1 MSLASASHSKE
12 RLLPPLALPDYL
24 YRTDIASGPVSQT
37 RGDLKIPLDLTVLM
51 RDSLLELP
59 SYDIATLRTQ

>member
-1 MSLASASHSKE
+1 VSPVSASHSKE
-12 RLLPPLALPDYL
+12 RLLPPLAWPDYL
-24 YRTDIASGPVSQT
+24 CRTAIASGRVSQT

-59 SYDIATLRTQ
+59 SYDIAALRTQ